1 MPAERTTVLFNVAT
15 PGLLRRD
22 IRAYAKTLE
31 SRVAQNRPFS
41 CLITSDQELRRL
53 NREFRNKDYTT
64 DVLSFPTES
73 SSYLQGKPV
82 SNSYLQGKPVSNS
95 YMQGK
100 PGAKWGRQSCLQP
113 ASAGPILGEI
123 AISYPRAKAQAEE
136 FTHTIA
142 NEIEILMLHGV
153 LHLLGLDHESDHG
166 QMARAERKWRASL
179 GLPSG
184 LIERMRA

>member
-31 SRVAQNRPFS
+31 SKVADSRPFC

-53 NREFRNKDYTT
+53 NREFRKKDYTT
-64 DVLSFPTES
+64 DVLSFPSDGPLGEASRRVGTPQTENPRHIG
-73 SSYLQGKPV
+73 LG
-82 SNSYLQGKPVSNS
+82 
-95 YMQGK
+95 
-100 PGAKWGRQSCLQP
+100 
-113 ASAGPILGEI
+113 LGEI
-123 AISYPRAKAQAEE
+123 AISFPRAKAQAEE

-153 LHLLGLDHESDHG
+153 LHLLGLDHESDQG

-179 GLPSG
+179 GLPNG